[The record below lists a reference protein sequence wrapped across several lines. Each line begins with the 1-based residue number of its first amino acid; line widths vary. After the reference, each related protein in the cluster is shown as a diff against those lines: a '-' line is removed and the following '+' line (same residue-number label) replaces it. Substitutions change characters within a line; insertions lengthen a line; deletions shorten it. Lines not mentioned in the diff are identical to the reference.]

1 MYHISVQNLSGVVLV
16 IFCALQR
23 VMFFDLASSQRPLGM
38 ENMCDSC
45 SPWRFKRENTIQ
57 HQQRQQEEQEETE
70 KRE

>member
-1 MYHISVQNLSGVVLV
+1 
-16 IFCALQR
+16 
-23 VMFFDLASSQRPLGM
+23 MFFDLASSQRPFGM

-57 HQQRQQEEQEETE
+57 HQQQQQEEQEETE